1 MPPIVKLRL
10 QLCVC
15 ISWPSFS
22 SYQGN
27 WAKFTIDN
35 WVAESADAA
44 AAEQA
49 AQFGGIVRF
58 QSNTSNPSPGH
69 ALLDCGDH
77 PAHANQ
83 LLAAPP
89 CAVSKMSNSVTFWGL
104 GVERQCHCISCFSA
118 MTLLTPLHWS
128 ELSLVHSI
136 GFSLLDIALQFIV
149 WQALYL
155 TPPGHPSIPSRSTYS
170 TMVLHPSYSRYLNPF
185 EIGQNGVLCA
195 IACTAKI
202 PLTPLGA
209 IKQISLRSG
218 EFAQC
223 TL

>member
-1 MPPIVKLRL
+1 MHFLTFLYR
-10 QLCVC
+10 
-15 ISWPSFS
+15 
-22 SYQGN
+22 GN
-27 WAKFTIDN
+27 WANFTIDN

-49 AQFGGIVRF
+49 AQFGGIAFPVKYLEPL
-58 QSNTSNPSPGH
+58 SWS
-69 ALLDCGDH
+69 
-77 PAHANQ
+77 
-83 LLAAPP
+83 
-89 CAVSKMSNSVTFWGL
+89 CAVRLWWPLGACKPIAGSSTMCSVQNVQFCHFL
-104 GVERQCHCISCFSA
+104 GAWCWD
-118 MTLLTPLHWS
+118 LTMPLHILLLCNDLAYSIHWS
-128 ELSLVHSI
+128 QLSLVHSI

-149 WQALYL
+149 WHALYL

-185 EIGQNGVLCA
+185 EIGQIVLLCA

-209 IKQISLRSG
+209 IKQISLRSV